1 MTLKLRGV
9 TDFDY
14 VPRLSDFQNDS
25 SLFIFVNLIDAK
37 NLTSKTTTTDIKL
50 FLPIGGLKRFIPWNQ
65 G

>member
-50 FLPIGGLKRFIPWNQ
+50 F
-65 G
+65 